1 MDSKISLLGVQALLD
16 VFSTPTMRDMEKLV
30 VTPVPANWQAVA
42 IRLGVDFC
50 LIKVIDR
57 NHPNDCVGVC
67 RDMLDC
73 WLRGG
78 QYTGEADRVW
88 CSLLTALEDASFVG
102 LVRSLRRDHFHP

>member
-1 MDSKISLLGVQALLD
+1 
-16 VFSTPTMRDMEKLV
+16 MRDMEKLV

-67 RDMLDC
+67 RDILDR
-73 WLRGG
+73 WLRGE
-78 QYTGEADRVW
+78 TGEADRAW
-88 CSLLTALEDASFVG
+88 CSLLTALECASFVE